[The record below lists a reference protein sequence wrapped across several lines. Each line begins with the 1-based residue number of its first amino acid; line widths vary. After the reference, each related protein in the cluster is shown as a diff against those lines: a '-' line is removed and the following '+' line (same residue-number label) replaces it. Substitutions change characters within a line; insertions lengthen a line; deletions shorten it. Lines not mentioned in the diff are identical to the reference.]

1 MILRNL
7 VTFSFAVAGSTPLMA
22 MQPLGDESMAAV
34 SGQSGITI
42 EMTTQNPDGDF
53 LTTGAIRFTE
63 NDKDGKGQDYLE
75 IGSLKLRTIETDGAG
90 NMIGVDTIRTDIDV
104 DSGGNVSIR
113 SSDINTLELELGE
126 ISLSG
131 RTLFTA
137 GSSLMVRSKL
147 VVPAMVRSICMP

>member
-75 IGSLKLRTIETDGAG
+75 IGSLEVTCTHRNRWRRQ
-90 NMIGVDTIRTDIDV
+90 NMIALIPSAQILM
-104 DSGGNVSIR
+104 S
-113 SSDINTLELELGE
+113 
-126 ISLSG
+126 
-131 RTLFTA
+131 TA
-137 GSSLMVRSKL
+137 W
-147 VVPAMVRSICMP
+147 